1 MAELKEVF
9 VPDIG
14 GDEVQVIEICA
25 SVGDTLAAEES
36 ILTVESDKATM
47 DIPAPFAGVLAEL
60 KVAVGDKVSE
70 GTLIAM
76 MQAAGTANVQAAPV
90 AQAAAPAPAP
100 AAPAPVQ
107 AAPAPVAAAPAT
119 GATQVVEVTVP
130 DIGGDTDVSV
140 IEVLVAAGDK
150 IEVDA
155 GLITLET
162 DKATMDVPSPFAGV
176 VKEVKV
182 AVGDK
187 VSQGSLVIMLEVGV
201 AAPAAAAPQASAPA
215 ASAPVAQAAPAAPV
229 APVAPVAAAAPVV
242 AVKEIQV
249 PDIGDAS
256 NVDVIEVLVSVG
268 DDITVDQGLITLET
282 DKATMEVPAP
292 FAGKLLSLT
301 VKVGDKVS
309 QGSVIAT
316 IETTSVAT
324 ASAGS
329 APAPVAQ
336 AAAPAPVAQE
346 AAPAPAAAP
355 SRPPVPHHPSA
366 GAPVA
371 TGVVHASPAVRR
383 LAREFGVDLTQ
394 VTGSGRKGRIM
405 KEDVQ
410 AYVKYELSRPKAT
423 AATSVAAG
431 NGGGLQVI
439 AAPKVDFSK
448 FGEVEEIPLSRIQ
461 KISGPNLH
469 RNWVTIPHVTQFDE
483 ADITEMEEFRKQ
495 QNDAAA
501 KKKADYKITPLVFM
515 MKAVA
520 KTLQQFPVFNSSLSS
535 DGESLIQKKYYHIG
549 VAVDTPNGLVVP
561 VVRDVDKKGII
572 ELSRE
577 LADISIRARDG
588 KLKSADMQGS
598 CFTIS
603 SLGGIGG
610 TAFTPIVNYPDVA
623 ILGVSKSEIKPKWN
637 GKEFEPKLM
646 LPLSL
651 SYDHRVIDGAMAAR
665 FSVTLS
671 GILSDI
677 RTLIL

>member
-1 MAELKEVF
+1 MADMKQVL

-25 SVGDTLAAEES
+25 NVGDSLAAEDS
-36 ILTVESDKATM
+36 IITVESDKATM
-47 DIPAPFAGVLAEL
+47 DIPAPFAGVLKEL
-60 KVAVGDKVSE
+60 KVAVGDSVSE
-70 GTLIAM
+70 GTLIALM
-76 MQAAGTANVQAAPV
+76 AAEGAEAAPV
-90 AQAAAPAPAP
+90 AEATKAEAAPAPAEAPAPAQAAP
-100 AAPAPVQ
+100 AAPA
-107 AAPAPVAAAPAT
+107 A
-119 GATQVVEVTVP
+119 GGSQVIEVTVP
-130 DIGGDTDVSV
+130 DIGDAADVDV
-140 IEVLVAAGDK
+140 IEVLVSEGEA
-150 IEVDA
+150 IEADA

-162 DKATMDVPSPFAGV
+162 DKATMDVPSPQAGT
-176 VKEVKV
+176 VKSLKVK
-182 AVGDK
+182 VGDK
-187 VSQGSLVIMLEVGV
+187 VSQGSLVLLLEVGAV
-201 AAPAAAAPQASAPA
+201 AEAPQAPQATASEAAQPAAAQAAAPAT
-215 ASAPVAQAAPAAPV
+215 VE
-229 APVAPVAAAAPVV
+229 
-242 AVKEIQV
+242 VKEIAV
-249 PDIGDAS
+249 PDIGDAAD
-256 NVDVIEVLVSVG
+256 VDVIEVLVAVG
-268 DDITVDQGLITLET
+268 DEISADQGLITLET

-292 FAGKLLSLT
+292 FGGKLVSLT

-316 IETTSVAT
+316 VETQGAAVASV
-324 ASAGS
+324 
-329 APAPVAQ
+329 
-336 AAAPAPVAQE
+336 AAPAEAPAQAE
-346 AAPAPAAAP
+346 VAAPAPAAAP
-355 SRPPVPHHPSA
+355 AAQSRPPVPHHPSA
-366 GAPVA
+366 GAQPN
-371 TGVVHASPAVRR
+371 TGAVHASPAVRR

-394 VTGSGRKGRIM
+394 VKGTGRKGRIL

-423 AATSVAAG
+423 AATSV
-431 NGGGLQVI
+431 GGGSGLQVI
-439 AAPKVDFSK
+439 DAPKVDFSK
-448 FGEVEEIPLSRIQ
+448 FGEVEEVPLTRIQ

-483 ADITEMEEFRKQ
+483 ADITEMEAFRKQ
-495 QNDAAA
+495 QNELAA
-501 KKKADYKITPLVFM
+501 KQKLNVKITPLVFM

-520 KTLQQFPVFNSSLSS
+520 KTLQQFPVFNSSLSP
-535 DGESLIQKKYYHIG
+535 DGESLIRKKYFHIG

-577 LADISIRARDG
+577 LTEISIKARDG
-588 KLKSADMQGS
+588 KLKAADMQGS

-637 GKEFEPKLM
+637 GKEFEPRLM

-651 SYDHRVIDGAMAAR
+651 SYDHRVIDGALAAR

-677 RTLIL
+677 RTMIL

>member
-14 GDEVQVIEICA
+14 GDEVQVIEICVA
-25 SVGDTLAAEES
+25 VGDTLAAEES

-76 MQAAGTANVQAAPV
+76 MQAAGAA
-90 AQAAAPAPAP
+90 AAAPAPVAAP
-100 AAPAPVQ
+100 AQAAPASAPVQ
-107 AAPAPVAAAPAT
+107 AAPAPVAAAPAM
-119 GATQVVEVTVP
+119 GATKVVEVTVP

-140 IEVLVAAGDK
+140 IEVLVAVGDK
-150 IEVDA
+150 IEVDS

-176 VKEVKV
+176 VKDVKV

-187 VSQGSLVIMLEVGV
+187 VSQGSLVIMLEVGG
-201 AAPAAAAPQASAPA
+201 AAPAVAPSVSAAAAT
-215 ASAPVAQAAPAAPV
+215 VAQAAPAATV
-229 APVAPVAAAAPVV
+229 APVATAPAASVV

-268 DDITVDQGLITLET
+268 DEITADQGLITLET

-324 ASAGS
+324 VS
-329 APAPVAQ
+329 APAPAAQ
-336 AAAPAPVAQE
+336 AAAPAPVSVVPV
-346 AAPAPAAAP
+346 AAPTPA

-366 GAPVA
+366 GTPVS
-371 TGVVHASPAVRR
+371 TGAVHASPAVRR

-423 AATSVAAG
+423 AATSVGSG

-495 QNDAAA
+495 QNDVAA

-515 MKAVA
+515 LKAVA

-535 DGESLIQKKYYHIG
+535 DGESLIQKKYFHIG

-677 RTLIL
+677 RTLVL

>member
-14 GDEVQVIEICA
+14 GDEVQVIEICVA
-25 SVGDTLAAEES
+25 VGDTLAAEES

-76 MQAAGTANVQAAPV
+76 MQAAGAAV
-90 AQAAAPAPAP
+90 
-100 AAPAPVQ
+100 

-119 GATQVVEVTVP
+119 GATKVVEVTVP

-140 IEVLVAAGDK
+140 IEVLVAVGDK
-150 IEVDA
+150 IEVDS

-176 VKEVKV
+176 VKDVKV

-187 VSQGSLVIMLEVGV
+187 VSQGSLVIMLEVGG
-201 AAPAAAAPQASAPA
+201 AAPAAAPTVA
-215 ASAPVAQAAPAAPV
+215 AQAAPAAT
-229 APVAPVAAAAPVV
+229 VAPVAAAPAAPAASVV

-268 DDITVDQGLITLET
+268 DEITADQGLITLET

-316 IETTSVAT
+316 IETVTVGA
-324 ASAGS
+324 

-336 AAAPAPVAQE
+336 AAAPAPVAQA
-346 AAPAPAAAP
+346 AAPAPAPVSAAP
-355 SRPPVPHHPSA
+355 VAAPTPASRPPVPHHPSA
-366 GAPVA
+366 GTPVS
-371 TGVVHASPAVRR
+371 TGAVHASPAVRR

-423 AATSVAAG
+423 AATSVGSG

-495 QNDAAA
+495 QNDVAA

-515 MKAVA
+515 LKAVA

-535 DGESLIQKKYYHIG
+535 DGESLIQKKYFHIG

-677 RTLIL
+677 RTLVL

>member
-25 SVGDTLAAEES
+25 AVGDTLAADDS
-36 ILTVESDKATM
+36 IITVESDKATM

-76 MQAAGTANVQAAPV
+76 MQAAGAS
-90 AQAAAPAPAP
+90 AQAAAPAPVAAP
-100 AAPAPVQ
+100 AAAAPAPVQ
-107 AAPAPVAAAPAT
+107 AAPAPVAAAPA
-119 GATQVVEVTVP
+119 AVEAKVVEISVP

-140 IEVLVAAGDK
+140 IEVLVAVGDK
-150 IEVDA
+150 IDADA

-187 VSQGSLVIMLEVGV
+187 VSQGSLVIMLEVGG
-201 AAPAAAAPQASAPA
+201 AAPAVA
-215 ASAPVAQAAPAAPV
+215 ASAPTATVAAQAAPVAA
-229 APVAPVAAAAPVV
+229 VAPVAAAPAASVV

-268 DDITVDQGLITLET
+268 DMITADQGLITLET

-309 QGSVIAT
+309 QGSIIAT

-324 ASAGS
+324 AS

-336 AAAPAPVAQE
+336 AAAPAPVS
-346 AAPAPAAAP
+346 AAPVAASAPA

-366 GAPVA
+366 GSPVS
-371 TGVVHASPAVRR
+371 TGAVHASPAVRR

-423 AATSVAAG
+423 AATSVGAG

-535 DGESLIQKKYYHIG
+535 DGESLIQKKYFHIG

>member
-25 SVGDTLAAEES
+25 AVGDTLAAEES
-36 ILTVESDKATM
+36 IITVESDKATM
-47 DIPAPFAGVLAEL
+47 DIPAPFAGVLTEL

-76 MQAAGTANVQAAPV
+76 MQAAGAA
-90 AQAAAPAPAP
+90 
-100 AAPAPVQ
+100 Q
-107 AAPAPVAAAPAT
+107 AAPAPVAQAAPAQAAAPVQAAPV
-119 GATQVVEVTVP
+119 ATPTQATETKVVEVTVP

-140 IEVLVAAGDK
+140 IEVLVAVGDK
-150 IEVDA
+150 IDVDS

-162 DKATMDVPSPFAGV
+162 DKATMDVPSPLAGV
-176 VKEVKV
+176 VKDVKV

-187 VSQGSLVIMLEVGV
+187 VSQGSLVIMLEVGGAAPAASPAKAESTTASQ
-201 AAPAAAAPQASAPA
+201 AAPAAAVTPAPA
-215 ASAPVAQAAPAAPV
+215 AAPTSD
-229 APVAPVAAAAPVV
+229 VV
-242 AVKEIQV
+242 EVKEIHV

-256 NVDVIEVLVSVG
+256 DVDIIEVLVSVG
-268 DDITVDQGLITLET
+268 DEITADQGLITLET

-309 QGSVIAT
+309 QGSLIAT
-316 IETTSVAT
+316 IETVTKGA
-324 ASAGS
+324 
-329 APAPVAQ
+329 APVVQAAPAQQAAAPVAQ
-336 AAAPAPVAQE
+336 VAPTPM
-346 AAPAPAAAP
+346 

-366 GAPVA
+366 GTPVS
-371 TGVVHASPAVRR
+371 TGAVHASPAVRR

-410 AYVKYELSRPKAT
+410 AYVKYELSRPKAN
-423 AATSVAAG
+423 AATSVGAG

-495 QNDAAA
+495 QNDVAA

-515 MKAVA
+515 LKAVA
-520 KTLQQFPVFNSSLSS
+520 KTLQQFPVFNSSLSA
-535 DGESLIQKKYYHIG
+535 DGESLVMKKYFHIG

-561 VVRDVDKKGII
+561 VVRDVDKKGVI

-588 KLKSADMQGS
+588 KLKSVDMQGS

-677 RTLIL
+677 RTLVL

>member
-14 GDEVQVIEICA
+14 GDEVQVIEICVA
-25 SVGDTLAAEES
+25 VGDTLAAEES

-76 MQAAGTANVQAAPV
+76 MQAAGAA
-90 AQAAAPAPAP
+90 AAAPAPVAAP
-100 AAPAPVQ
+100 AQAAPASAPVQ

-119 GATQVVEVTVP
+119 GATKVVEVTVP

-140 IEVLVAAGDK
+140 IEVLVAVGDK
-150 IEVDA
+150 IEVDS

-176 VKEVKV
+176 VKDVKV

-187 VSQGSLVIMLEVGV
+187 VSQGSLVIMLEVGG
-201 AAPAAAAPQASAPA
+201 AAPAVAPSVSAPA
-215 ASAPVAQAAPAAPV
+215 ATVAQAAPAATV
-229 APVAPVAAAAPVV
+229 APVATAPAASVV

-268 DDITVDQGLITLET
+268 DEITADQGLITLET

-324 ASAGS
+324 ASA
-329 APAPVAQ
+329 PAAVAQ
-336 AAAPAPVAQE
+336 AAAPAPVSAVPV
-346 AAPAPAAAP
+346 AAPTPA

-366 GAPVA
+366 GTPVS
-371 TGVVHASPAVRR
+371 TGAVHASPAVRR

-423 AATSVAAG
+423 AATSVGSG

-495 QNDAAA
+495 QNDVAA

-515 MKAVA
+515 LKAVA

-535 DGESLIQKKYYHIG
+535 DGESLIQKKYFHIG

-677 RTLIL
+677 RTLVL

>member
-187 VSQGSLVIMLEVGV
+187 VSQGSLVIMLEVGG
-201 AAPAAAAPQASAPA
+201 AAPAAAPQASAPA

-229 APVAPVAAAAPVV
+229 APVAAASPVV

-316 IETTSVAT
+316 IETVT
-324 ASAGS
+324 AGS

-346 AAPAPAAAP
+346 AAPAPVAAAP

-366 GAPVA
+366 GAPVS
-371 TGVVHASPAVRR
+371 TGAVHASPAVRR

>member
-25 SVGDTLAAEES
+25 AVGDTLAAEES

-47 DIPAPFAGVLAEL
+47 DIPAPFAGVLAEM

-70 GTLIAM
+70 GTLIALI
-76 MQAAGTANVQAAPV
+76 QAAGAS
-90 AQAAAPAPAP
+90 AQAAAQAPVATP

-107 AAPAPVAAAPAT
+107 AAPAAPVAAPAT
-119 GATQVVEVTVP
+119 GATKLVEVTVP
-130 DIGGDTDVSV
+130 DIGGDTDVSI

-187 VSQGSLVIMLEVGV
+187 VSQGSLVIMLEVGG

-215 ASAPVAQAAPAAPV
+215 ASAAVAPAAPV
-229 APVAPVAAAAPVV
+229 APVAAVPVV

-268 DDITVDQGLITLET
+268 DMISADQGLITLET

-346 AAPAPAAAP
+346 AAPAPVAAAP

-366 GAPVA
+366 GAPVS
-371 TGVVHASPAVRR
+371 TGAVHASPAVRR

-535 DGESLIQKKYYHIG
+535 DGESLIQKKYFHIG

>member
-76 MQAAGTANVQAAPV
+76 MQAAGASAQAAAPV
-90 AQAAAPAPAP
+90 AQAATPAPAP

-107 AAPAPVAAAPAT
+107 AAPAPVAAATAT

-187 VSQGSLVIMLEVGV
+187 VSQGSLVIMLEVGG
-201 AAPAAAAPQASAPA
+201 AAPAAAPQASAPV
-215 ASAPVAQAAPAAPV
+215 ASAPVAQAAPAAVV
-229 APVAPVAAAAPVV
+229 APVAAAPVV

-268 DDITVDQGLITLET
+268 DMITADQGLITLET

-316 IETTSVAT
+316 IETVT
-324 ASAGS
+324 AGA

-336 AAAPAPVAQE
+336 AAAPVSAPVAQE
-346 AAPAPAAAP
+346 AAPAPVAAAP

>member
-76 MQAAGTANVQAAPV
+76 MQAAGASAQAAAPV
-90 AQAAAPAPAP
+90 AQAAASAPAP

-107 AAPAPVAAAPAT
+107 AAPAPVAAATAT

-187 VSQGSLVIMLEVGV
+187 VSQGSLVIMLEVGG
-201 AAPAAAAPQASAPA
+201 AAPAATAPQASAPA
-215 ASAPVAQAAPAAPV
+215 ASAPVAQAAPAAAV
-229 APVAPVAAAAPVV
+229 APVAAAPVV

-268 DDITVDQGLITLET
+268 DMITADQGLITLET

-324 ASAGS
+324 VSAGAAS
-329 APAPVAQ
+329 APVAQ

-346 AAPAPAAAP
+346 VAPAPVAAAP

-366 GAPVA
+366 GAPVS
-371 TGVVHASPAVRR
+371 TGAVHASPAVRR

-431 NGGGLQVI
+431 SGGGLQVI

>member
-14 GDEVQVIEICA
+14 GDEVQVIEICVA
-25 SVGDTLAAEES
+25 VGDTLAAEES

-76 MQAAGTANVQAAPV
+76 MQAAGAA
-90 AQAAAPAPAP
+90 AAAPAPVAAP
-100 AAPAPVQ
+100 AQAAPASAPVQ

-119 GATQVVEVTVP
+119 GATKVVEVTVP

-140 IEVLVAAGDK
+140 IEVLVAVGDK
-150 IEVDA
+150 IEVDS

-176 VKEVKV
+176 VKDVKV

-187 VSQGSLVIMLEVGV
+187 VSQGSLVIMLEVGG
-201 AAPAAAAPQASAPA
+201 AAPAAAPTVA
-215 ASAPVAQAAPAAPV
+215 AQAAPAAT
-229 APVAPVAAAAPVV
+229 VAPVAAAPAASVV

-268 DDITVDQGLITLET
+268 DEITADQGLITLET

-316 IETTSVAT
+316 IETVTAGAAT
-324 ASAGS
+324 AA
-329 APAPVAQ
+329 VAQ
-336 AAAPAPVAQE
+336 AAVPAPVS
-346 AAPAPAAAP
+346 AAPVAAP
-355 SRPPVPHHPSA
+355 TPASRPPVPHHPSA
-366 GAPVA
+366 GTPVS
-371 TGVVHASPAVRR
+371 TGAVHASPAVRR

-423 AATSVAAG
+423 AATSVGSG

-495 QNDAAA
+495 QNDVAA

-515 MKAVA
+515 LKAVA

-535 DGESLIQKKYYHIG
+535 DGESLIQKKYFHIG

-677 RTLIL
+677 RTLVL

>member
-25 SVGDTLAAEES
+25 AVGDTLAAEES
-36 ILTVESDKATM
+36 IITVESDKATM
-47 DIPAPFAGVLAEL
+47 DIPAPFAGVLTEL

-76 MQAAGTANVQAAPV
+76 MQAAGAA
-90 AQAAAPAPAP
+90 
-100 AAPAPVQ
+100 Q
-107 AAPAPVAAAPAT
+107 AAPAPVAQAAPAQAVAPVQAAPV
-119 GATQVVEVTVP
+119 ATPTQATETKVVEVTVP

-140 IEVLVAAGDK
+140 IEVLVAVGDK
-150 IEVDA
+150 IDVDS

-162 DKATMDVPSPFAGV
+162 DKATMDVPSPLAGV
-176 VKEVKV
+176 VKDVKV

-187 VSQGSLVIMLEVGV
+187 VSQGSLVIMLEVGGAAPAASPAKAESTTASQ
-201 AAPAAAAPQASAPA
+201 AAPAAAVTPAPA
-215 ASAPVAQAAPAAPV
+215 AAPTSD
-229 APVAPVAAAAPVV
+229 VV
-242 AVKEIQV
+242 EVKEIHV

-256 NVDVIEVLVSVG
+256 DVDIIEVLVSVG
-268 DDITVDQGLITLET
+268 DEITADQGLITLET

-309 QGSVIAT
+309 QGSLIAT
-316 IETTSVAT
+316 IETVTKGA
-324 ASAGS
+324 
-329 APAPVAQ
+329 APVVQAAPAQQAAAPVAQ
-336 AAAPAPVAQE
+336 VAPTPM
-346 AAPAPAAAP
+346 

-366 GAPVA
+366 GTPVS
-371 TGVVHASPAVRR
+371 TGAVHASPAVRR

-410 AYVKYELSRPKAT
+410 AYVKYELSRPKAN
-423 AATSVAAG
+423 AATSVGAG

-448 FGEVEEIPLSRIQ
+448 FGEVEEVPLSRIQ

-495 QNDAAA
+495 QNDVAA

-515 MKAVA
+515 LKAVA
-520 KTLQQFPVFNSSLSS
+520 KTLQQFPVFNSSLSA
-535 DGESLIQKKYYHIG
+535 DGESLVMKKYFHIG

-561 VVRDVDKKGII
+561 VVRDVDKKGVI

-588 KLKSADMQGS
+588 KLKSVDMQGS

-677 RTLIL
+677 RTLVL

>member
-1 MAELKEVF
+1 MADLKEVL

-25 SVGDTLAAEES
+25 AVGDTLAAEES
-36 ILTVESDKATM
+36 IITVESDKATM

-76 MQAAGTANVQAAPV
+76 MQAAGAT
-90 AQAAAPAPAP
+90 AAPAPAASAP
-100 AAPAPVQ
+100 APAKAAEPAPVQ
-107 AAPAPVAAAPAT
+107 AAPAAPTPAAAAT
-119 GATQVVEVTVP
+119 ATSVIEVTVP

-140 IEVLVAAGDK
+140 IEVLVSVGDS
-150 IEVDA
+150 IEVDS

-162 DKATMDVPSPFAGV
+162 DKATMDVPSPQAGV
-176 VKEVKV
+176 VKDVKV

-187 VSQGSLVIMLEVGV
+187 VSQGSLVIMLEVGGASA
-201 AAPAAAAPQASAPA
+201 AAPAP
-215 ASAPVAQAAPAAPV
+215 APVAQAAPAA
-229 APVAPVAAAAPVV
+229 APVVAAPSAPAADVV
-242 AVKEIQV
+242 AVKEVQV

-256 NVDVIEVLVSVG
+256 DVDVIEVLVAIG
-268 DDITVDQGLITLET
+268 DMITADQGLITLET

-292 FAGKLLSLT
+292 FAGKLVSLT

-309 QGSVIAT
+309 QGTLIAT
-316 IETTSVAT
+316 IETVTKGA
-324 ASAGS
+324 
-329 APAPVAQ
+329 APAAVQAAPVSAAPAVAPQ
-336 AAAPAPVAQE
+336 AAPAPVN
-346 AAPAPAAAP
+346 
-355 SRPPVPHHPSA
+355 RPPVPHHPSA
-366 GAPVA
+366 AAPVA
-371 TGVVHASPAVRR
+371 TGAVHASPAVRR
-383 LAREFGVDLTQ
+383 LAREFGVDLTK
-394 VTGSGRKGRIM
+394 VTGSGRKNRIM

-423 AATSVAAG
+423 AATSVGSG

-495 QNDAAA
+495 QNDVAA

-520 KTLQQFPVFNSSLSS
+520 KTLQQFPVFNSSLSA
-535 DGESLIQKKYYHIG
+535 DGESLIQKKYFHIG

-561 VVRDVDKKGII
+561 VVRDVDKKGIV

-577 LADISIRARDG
+577 LTDISIRARDG

-671 GILSDI
+671 SILSDI

>member
-1 MAELKEVF
+1 MADMKQVL

-25 SVGDTLAAEES
+25 NVGDSLAAEDS
-36 ILTVESDKATM
+36 IITVESDKATM
-47 DIPAPFAGVLAEL
+47 DIPAPFAGVLKEL
-60 KVAVGDKVSE
+60 KVAVGDSVSE
-70 GTLIAM
+70 GTLIALM
-76 MQAAGTANVQAAPV
+76 AAEGAEAAAV
-90 AQAAAPAPAP
+90 AEAPKAEAAPAPAAASAPAAEQAAP
-100 AAPAPVQ
+100 AAPA
-107 AAPAPVAAAPAT
+107 A
-119 GATQVVEVTVP
+119 GGSQVIEVTVP
-130 DIGGDTDVSV
+130 DIGDAADVDV
-140 IEVLVAAGDK
+140 IEVLVSEGEA
-150 IEVDA
+150 IEADA

-162 DKATMDVPSPFAGV
+162 DKATMDVPSPQAGT
-176 VKEVKV
+176 VKSLKVK
-182 AVGDK
+182 VGDK
-187 VSQGSLVIMLEVGV
+187 VSQGSLVLLLEVGAAASDAPQAPQAAASEAAQPV
-201 AAPAAAAPQASAPA
+201 AAQAAAPAT
-215 ASAPVAQAAPAAPV
+215 
-229 APVAPVAAAAPVV
+229 V
-242 AVKEIQV
+242 AVKEIAV
-249 PDIGDAS
+249 PDIGDAAD
-256 NVDVIEVLVSVG
+256 VDVIEVLVAVG
-268 DDITVDQGLITLET
+268 DEISVDQGLITLET

-292 FAGKLLSLT
+292 FGGKLVSLT

-316 IETTSVAT
+316 VETQGAAPAAVAAPAEAPVQT
-324 ASAGS
+324 
-329 APAPVAQ
+329 APAP
-336 AAAPAPVAQE
+336 
-346 AAPAPAAAP
+346 APAPAAAP
-355 SRPPVPHHPSA
+355 AAQSRPPVPHHPSA
-366 GAPVA
+366 GAQPN
-371 TGVVHASPAVRR
+371 TGAVHASPAVRR

-394 VTGSGRKGRIM
+394 VKGTGRKGRIL

-423 AATSVAAG
+423 AATSV
-431 NGGGLQVI
+431 GGGSGLQVI
-439 AAPKVDFSK
+439 DAPKVDFSK
-448 FGEVEEIPLSRIQ
+448 FGEVEQVPLTRIQ

-483 ADITEMEEFRKQ
+483 ADITEMEAFRKQ
-495 QNDAAA
+495 QNELAA
-501 KKKADYKITPLVFM
+501 KQKLNVKITPLVFM

-520 KTLQQFPVFNSSLSS
+520 KTLQQFPVFNSSLSP
-535 DGESLIQKKYYHIG
+535 DGESLIRKKYYHIG

-561 VVRDVDKKGII
+561 VVRDVDQKGII

-577 LADISIRARDG
+577 LTEISIKARDG
-588 KLKSADMQGS
+588 KLKAADMQGS

-677 RTLIL
+677 RTMIL

>member
-76 MQAAGTANVQAAPV
+76 MQAAGASAQAAAPV

-107 AAPAPVAAAPAT
+107 AAPAPVAAATAT

-187 VSQGSLVIMLEVGV
+187 VSQGSLVIMLEVGG

-215 ASAPVAQAAPAAPV
+215 ASAPVAQAAPAAAV
-229 APVAPVAAAAPVV
+229 APVV

-268 DDITVDQGLITLET
+268 DMITADQGLITLET

-316 IETTSVAT
+316 IETVT
-324 ASAGS
+324 AGA
-329 APAPVAQ
+329 APAPQ

-346 AAPAPAAAP
+346 AAPAPVAAAP

-366 GAPVA
+366 GAPVS
-371 TGVVHASPAVRR
+371 TGAVHASPAVRR

>member
-1 MAELKEVF
+1 MAELKEVL
-9 VPDIG
+9 VPNIDT
-14 GDEVQVIEICA
+14 DAVQVIEICA
-25 SVGDTLAAEES
+25 AVGDYLEKEAS
-36 ILTVESDKATM
+36 IITVESDKATM
-47 DIPAPFAGVLAEL
+47 DIPAPFAGTLAEL
-60 KVAVGDKVSE
+60 KIAVGDTVSE

-76 MQAAGTANVQAAPV
+76 MSAANAAPAKAEAAVPAPKAEAPV
-90 AQAAAPAPAP
+90 AQAAD
-100 AAPAPVQ
+100 PAPVT
-107 AAPAPVAAAPAT
+107 PVAAPSV
-119 GATQVVEVTVP
+119 GSSEVIEVKVP

-140 IEVLVAAGDK
+140 IEVLVAVGDS
-150 IEVDA
+150 IDVDT

-162 DKATMDVPSPFAGV
+162 DKATMDVPSPKAGV
-176 VKEVKV
+176 VKSVTV

-187 VSQGSLVIMLEVGV
+187 VSEGSLVITLEVAGSAPV
-201 AAPAAAAPQASAPA
+201 ASAPQAT
-215 ASAPVAQAAPAAPV
+215 APVAQAAQAPAAQ
-229 APVAPVAAAAPVV
+229 AATTTQVQ
-242 AVKEIQV
+242 EIHV
-249 PDIGDAS
+249 PDIGDA
-256 NVDVIEVLVSVG
+256 NDVDIIEVLVAVG
-268 DDITVDQGLITLET
+268 DEITADQGLITLET

-292 FAGKLLSLT
+292 FAGKLVSLT

-309 QGSVIAT
+309 QGSLIAT
-316 IETTSVAT
+316 IETTS
-324 ASAGS
+324 S
-329 APAPVAQ
+329 APVAQ
-336 AAAPAPVAQE
+336 AAPTQAE
-346 AAPAPAAAP
+346 PAAAAPTMAANRP
-355 SRPPVPHHPSA
+355 STPPVPFHPSA
-366 GAPVA
+366 AVTA
-371 TGVVHASPAVRR
+371 STGVVHASPAVRR
-383 LAREFGVDLTQ
+383 LAREFGVDLTK
-394 VTGSGRKGRIM
+394 VSGTGRKARIL

-410 AYVKYELSRPKAT
+410 AFVKYELSRPKAT
-423 AATSVAAG
+423 AATAVSGGA
-431 NGGGLQVI
+431 GGLNVI

-483 ADITEMEEFRKQ
+483 ADITEMEAFRKQ
-495 QNDAAA
+495 QNDLAA

-520 KTLQQFPVFNSSLSS
+520 KALAEFPVFNSSLSA
-535 DGESLIQKKYYHIG
+535 DGESLIQKKYFHIG
-549 VAVDTPNGLVVP
+549 VAVDTPNGLMVP
-561 VVRDVDKKGII
+561 VVRDVDKKGIV

-577 LADISIRARDG
+577 LTDISIRARDG

-671 GILSDI
+671 AILSDI

>member
-14 GDEVQVIEICA
+14 GDEVQVIEICVA
-25 SVGDTLAAEES
+25 VGDTLAAEES

-76 MQAAGTANVQAAPV
+76 MQAAGAA
-90 AQAAAPAPAP
+90 AAAPAPVAAP
-100 AAPAPVQ
+100 AQAAPASAPVQ

-119 GATQVVEVTVP
+119 GATKVVEVTVP

-140 IEVLVAAGDK
+140 IEVLVAVGDK
-150 IEVDA
+150 IEVDS

-176 VKEVKV
+176 VKDVKV

-187 VSQGSLVIMLEVGV
+187 VSQGSLVIMLEVGG
-201 AAPAAAAPQASAPA
+201 AAPAVAPSISAPA
-215 ASAPVAQAAPAAPV
+215 ATVAQAAPAAT
-229 APVAPVAAAAPVV
+229 VAPVAAAPAAPAASVV

-268 DDITVDQGLITLET
+268 DEITADQGLITLET

-324 ASAGS
+324 VS
-329 APAPVAQ
+329 APAPAAQ
-336 AAAPAPVAQE
+336 AAAPAPVS
-346 AAPAPAAAP
+346 AAPVAAP
-355 SRPPVPHHPSA
+355 TPASRPPVPHHPSA
-366 GAPVA
+366 GTPVS
-371 TGVVHASPAVRR
+371 TGAVHASPAVRR

-423 AATSVAAG
+423 AATTVGSG

-495 QNDAAA
+495 QNDVAA

-515 MKAVA
+515 LKAVA

-535 DGESLIQKKYYHIG
+535 DGESLIQKKYFHIG

-561 VVRDVDKKGII
+561 VVRDVDKKGVI

-677 RTLIL
+677 RTLVL

>member
-76 MQAAGTANVQAAPV
+76 MQAAGASAQAAAPV

-187 VSQGSLVIMLEVGV
+187 VSQGSLVIMLEVGG

-215 ASAPVAQAAPAAPV
+215 ASAPVAQAAPAAAV
-229 APVAPVAAAAPVV
+229 APVAAAPVV

-268 DDITVDQGLITLET
+268 DMITADQGLITLET

-316 IETTSVAT
+316 IETVT
-324 ASAGS
+324 AGA
-329 APAPVAQ
+329 APVPVAQ
-336 AAAPAPVAQE
+336 AAAPVSAPVAQE
-346 AAPAPAAAP
+346 AAPAPVAAAP

-366 GAPVA
+366 GAPVS
-371 TGVVHASPAVRR
+371 TGAVHASPAVRR